1 MTTIYADE
9 RMRDRLYSAIASLNL
24 LLEQAGEI
32 LEVSS
37 VEWDEA
43 DMVLDE
49 LGRASDVLIDLEV
62 LLEYT
67 AEVERMTLGKRL
79 RLAVTGVLNRLA
91 MIEL

>member
-1 MTTIYADE
+1 MYADE

>member
-1 MTTIYADE
+1 MYADE

-24 LLEQAGEI
+24 LLEQVSDV

-49 LGRASDVLIDLEV
+49 LGRASDILIDLEV

-67 AEVERMTLGKRL
+67 AEVQSMTLGKRL
-79 RLAVTGVLNRLA
+79 RLAVTGIVNRLA

>member
-1 MTTIYADE
+1 MYADE

-49 LGRASDVLIDLEV
+49 LGRASDILIDLEV

-67 AEVERMTLGKRL
+67 AEVQSMTLGKRL